1 MATDVVI
8 PEVGETGMDVTLVR
22 WLKAAGDPVAVGD
35 ILFELDTDKTVVEVE
50 AWTAG
55 TIVDLRVGPGD
66 VVSPRQIVARILAVG
81 EAPELAGRGPSDAS
95 TQGPSAGDA
104 TPGDALSSAAP
115 GVSQRAAD
123 RTGVASPRARRLAAD
138 RGLDLA
144 TVVGSGADGFIT
156 ERDVLAALGEE
167 PEDR

>member
-22 WLKAAGDPVAVGD
+22 WLKAPGDPVAVGD

-66 VVSPRQIVARILAVG
+66 IVSPRQVIARILAVG
-81 EAPELAGRGPSDAS
+81 EALETPAPDTILAS
-95 TQGPSAGDA
+95 THAPAAGDA
-104 TPGDALSSAAP
+104 APEAALSSAAS
-115 GVSQRAAD
+115 GVSHRADSVA
-123 RTGVASPRARRLAAD
+123 VSASPRARRLAAD

-144 TVVGSGADGFIT
+144 TVVGTGADGFIT
-156 ERDVLAALGEE
+156 ERDVLAAMGEG